1 MNKLTKLSKISYVI
15 DILQQAR
22 EKLLE
27 ATTIIN
33 TDKRDEVM
41 ETITS
46 AIDEV
51 YTLLEMEGQVK
62 WIKVKAMVI
71 NWQNDLWI
79 AKTFLRFL
87 KT

>member
-1 MNKLTKLSKISYVI
+1 MNNFTKLSKISYVV

-27 ATTIIN
+27 ARNIIN
-33 TDKRDEVM
+33 TDKRDELL

-51 YTLLEMEGQVK
+51 YALLDMEGK
-62 WIKVKAMVI
+62 
-71 NWQNDLWI
+71 
-79 AKTFLRFL
+79 
-87 KT
+87 

>member
-1 MNKLTKLSKISYVI
+1 MNNFTKLSKISYVV

-27 ATTIIN
+27 TTNIIN
-33 TDKRDEVM
+33 TDKRDELL

-51 YTLLEMEGQVK
+51 YALLDMEGK
-62 WIKVKAMVI
+62 
-71 NWQNDLWI
+71 
-79 AKTFLRFL
+79 
-87 KT
+87 

>member
-1 MNKLTKLSKISYVI
+1 MNNLTKLSKISYVV

-51 YTLLEMEGQVK
+51 YDLLEKERQ
-62 WIKVKAMVI
+62 
-71 NWQNDLWI
+71 
-79 AKTFLRFL
+79 
-87 KT
+87 

>member
-1 MNKLTKLSKISYVI
+1 MNNFTKLSKIIYVV

-22 EKLLE
+22 EKLLD
-27 ATTIIN
+27 ATTITN

-51 YTLLEMEGQVK
+51 YNLLEMEGQVK
-62 WIKVKAMVI
+62 
-71 NWQNDLWI
+71 
-79 AKTFLRFL
+79 
-87 KT
+87 

>member
-1 MNKLTKLSKISYVI
+1 MAILIISIELLNLQRENNMNNLSKLSKISYVV

-27 ATTIIN
+27 ATNIIN
-33 TDKRDEVM
+33 TDKRDELL

-51 YTLLEMEGQVK
+51 YALLDME
-62 WIKVKAMVI
+62 
-71 NWQNDLWI
+71 
-79 AKTFLRFL
+79 AK
-87 KT
+87 

>member
-1 MNKLTKLSKISYVI
+1 MNNFTKLSKISYVV

-27 ATTIIN
+27 ETNIIN
-33 TDKRDEVM
+33 TDKRDELL

-51 YTLLEMEGQVK
+51 YALLDMEGK
-62 WIKVKAMVI
+62 
-71 NWQNDLWI
+71 
-79 AKTFLRFL
+79 
-87 KT
+87 

>member
-1 MNKLTKLSKISYVI
+1 MNNFTKLSKISYVV

-27 ATTIIN
+27 ATNIIN
-33 TDKRDEVM
+33 TDKRDELL

-51 YTLLEMEGQVK
+51 YALLNMEGK
-62 WIKVKAMVI
+62 
-71 NWQNDLWI
+71 
-79 AKTFLRFL
+79 
-87 KT
+87 

>member
-1 MNKLTKLSKISYVI
+1 MNNLTKLSKISYVV

-33 TDKRDEVM
+33 TDKRDVVM

-51 YTLLEMEGQVK
+51 YDLLEKEGQVK
-62 WIKVKAMVI
+62 
-71 NWQNDLWI
+71 
-79 AKTFLRFL
+79 
-87 KT
+87 

>member
-1 MNKLTKLSKISYVI
+1 MNNFTKLSKISYVV

-27 ATTIIN
+27 AINIIN
-33 TDKRDEVM
+33 TDKRDELL

-51 YTLLEMEGQVK
+51 YALLDMEGK
-62 WIKVKAMVI
+62 
-71 NWQNDLWI
+71 
-79 AKTFLRFL
+79 
-87 KT
+87 

>member
-1 MNKLTKLSKISYVI
+1 MNNLTKLSKISYVV

-51 YTLLEMEGQVK
+51 YDLLEKEGQVK
-62 WIKVKAMVI
+62 WNTQFSFGLMRKAES
-71 NWQNDLWI
+71 
-79 AKTFLRFL
+79 KE
-87 KT
+87 

>member
-33 TDKRDEVM
+33 TDKRDETL

-62 WIKVKAMVI
+62 
-71 NWQNDLWI
+71 
-79 AKTFLRFL
+79 
-87 KT
+87 

>member
-1 MNKLTKLSKISYVI
+1 MNNFTKLSKISYVV

-27 ATTIIN
+27 TTNIIN
-33 TDKRDEVM
+33 TDKRDELL

-51 YTLLEMEGQVK
+51 YALLDME
-62 WIKVKAMVI
+62 
-71 NWQNDLWI
+71 
-79 AKTFLRFL
+79 AK
-87 KT
+87 

>member
-1 MNKLTKLSKISYVI
+1 MNNLTKLSKISYVV

-51 YTLLEMEGQVK
+51 YDLLEKEGQVK
-62 WIKVKAMVI
+62 
-71 NWQNDLWI
+71 
-79 AKTFLRFL
+79 
-87 KT
+87 

>member
-1 MNKLTKLSKISYVI
+1 MNNLTKLSKISYVI

-51 YTLLEMEGQVK
+51 YDLLEKERQ
-62 WIKVKAMVI
+62 
-71 NWQNDLWI
+71 
-79 AKTFLRFL
+79 
-87 KT
+87 

>member
-1 MNKLTKLSKISYVI
+1 MNNFTKLSKISYVV

-51 YTLLEMEGQVK
+51 YNLLEMEGQVK
-62 WIKVKAMVI
+62 
-71 NWQNDLWI
+71 
-79 AKTFLRFL
+79 
-87 KT
+87 

>member
-1 MNKLTKLSKISYVI
+1 MNNFTKLSKISYVV

-27 ATTIIN
+27 ATNIIN
-33 TDKRDEVM
+33 TDKRDELL

-51 YTLLEMEGQVK
+51 YALLDMEGK
-62 WIKVKAMVI
+62 
-71 NWQNDLWI
+71 
-79 AKTFLRFL
+79 
-87 KT
+87 

>member
-1 MNKLTKLSKISYVI
+1 MNNFSKLSKISYVI

-22 EKLLE
+22 EQLLE

-33 TDKRDEVM
+33 TDKRDEVL

-51 YTLLEMEGQVK
+51 YNLLEIEE
-62 WIKVKAMVI
+62 
-71 NWQNDLWI
+71 
-79 AKTFLRFL
+79 
-87 KT
+87 

>member
-1 MNKLTKLSKISYVI
+1 MNNFTKLSKISHVI

-33 TDKRDEVM
+33 TDKRDETI

-62 WIKVKAMVI
+62 WKR
-71 NWQNDLWI
+71 NHTLQNLP
-79 AKTFLRFL
+79 LH
-87 KT
+87 